1 MGGEQKERMLIKQIL
16 IDNLLIIRTNVL
28 GKSDNKDFTLTLPD
42 KKRISE
48 VKWIAIY
55 DLSRLVSYTHFYY
68 VVMEIFFFIISMVIL
83 QCMIRLFSMAT
94 DIK

>member
-1 MGGEQKERMLIKQIL
+1 
-16 IDNLLIIRTNVL
+16 VL

-68 VVMEIFFFIISMVIL
+68 MLSWRFFFIISMVIL

-94 DIK
+94 

>member
-1 MGGEQKERMLIKQIL
+1 
-16 IDNLLIIRTNVL
+16 VL

-68 VVMEIFFFIISMVIL
+68 CHGDFFFITMEIL

-94 DIK
+94 

>member
-1 MGGEQKERMLIKQIL
+1 
-16 IDNLLIIRTNVL
+16 VL

-55 DLSRLVSYTHFYY
+55 DLSRLVSYTHFYCCHGD
-68 VVMEIFFFIISMVIL
+68 FFFIISMVIL

-94 DIK
+94 DKILISKLFSVATDIK